1 MSAKTVRNNIEKI
14 HGLRFMV
21 EHLDLHSG
29 LAKRLLLSLPLITD
43 KAALAKEISN
53 TTEVFNCLKN
63 PILTGAM
70 SNVCVKLDQ
79 LHDIQGTLKRIAAG
93 ETLDDV
99 ELFEVKRLAMLCQEI
114 AILMDPLAL
123 SFFKLPS
130 LQEVVDLLDPEKQ
143 RVPHFYI
150 YSSYSG
156 ELAMLREKAKQL
168 HTTQPEE
175 SEKVR
180 LMAVE
185 IEDGI
190 RQKLSQQLS
199 PFVEALENSLH
210 SVAYLDLA
218 IAKAKQAIALN
229 LVKPEI
235 SEENTRYTGLFNP
248 QIKTLL
254 EAQDKMF
261 QPIDIELLQA
271 PCLITGV
278 NMGGKTVLL
287 KTIALSQYLFQ
298 YGFYV
303 PAAKAVIAIADQ
315 VVTSMGD
322 DQSEL
327 SGLSSFASEMMNINE
342 IVRLSRSKTRSLVL
356 IDELARTTNPEEGKA
371 IVNATL
377 DLLSKNGVRSLI
389 TTHYSGLS
397 WNGRKLSVKG
407 LSTEKMTEPLT
418 LQNINNYMDYSLVE
432 NDSQTSTHRALQI
445 AQLLGVDQELLD
457 KAGHYLENN

>member
-1 MSAKTVRNNIEKI
+1 MSAKTLRNNLEKV
-14 HGLRFMV
+14 HGLRFNV

-29 LAKRLLLSLPLITD
+29 LAKRLLLSLPWITD
-43 KAALAKEISN
+43 KATLNQEISN
-53 TTEVFNCLKN
+53 TTEVLNCVKN
-63 PILTGAM
+63 RNFSGSISG
-70 SNVCVKLDQ
+70 VCIKLDQ
-79 LHDIQGTLKRIAAG
+79 LHDIQGTLKRIASS

-114 AILMDPLAL
+114 SILMEPLAL
-123 SFFKLPS
+123 PFFKLPS
-130 LQEVVDLLDPEKQ
+130 LQEVIDLLDPEKQ

-156 ELAMLREKAKQL
+156 ELSSLREKAKQL
-168 HTTQPEE
+168 LASQPDEA
-175 SEKVR
+175 EKVR

-185 IEDGI
+185 IEDEI
-190 RQKLSQQLS
+190 RQKLSLQLN
-199 PFVEALENSLH
+199 PYALLLETSLH
-210 SVAYLDLA
+210 SVAYLDLV
-218 IAKAKQAIALN
+218 IAKAKQAISLN
-229 LVKPEI
+229 LVKPVI
-235 SEENTRYTGLFNP
+235 SEENTSYTGLFNP
-248 QIKTLL
+248 QIKEVLASQNKL
-254 EAQDKMF
+254 F
-261 QPIDIELLQA
+261 QPIDIELFKA

-287 KTIALSQYLFQ
+287 KTIALSQHLFQ

-303 PAAKAVIAIADQ
+303 PAKEARIAIVDQ

-377 DLLSKNGVRSLI
+377 DLLNKNKVRSLI
-389 TTHYSGLS
+389 TTHYSGLR

-407 LSTEKMTEPLT
+407 LSTEKITEPLT
-418 LQNINNYMDYSLVE
+418 LQNINNYMDYSLME
-432 NDSQTSTHRALQI
+432 NDNQAPTHQALQI

-457 KAGHYLENN
+457 SAGQYLENN